1 VEGGLTINFRS
12 LKRLTPPASEP
23 ITLAEAKQH
32 LRVDTDSDDS
42 YITALITC
50 AREFCEDYLDRTLM
64 TTQWQMK
71 MDNFPQEI
79 GVPKPPMISSGTAT
93 VVSVT
98 YVANS
103 LGGTATLSSSQYR
116 VDRDSTPGALR
127 PLYGGSWPSHLS
139 DENSLTV
146 TWWAGYGN
154 SPEDVPR
161 IVRHAMLMLVGTWY
175 ERRQAVDSVSAA
187 ELPIGAKALLDFARW
202 GSYR

>member
-1 VEGGLTINFRS
+1 LTINFRS
-12 LKRLTPPASEP
+12 LKRLTPPSTEP

-32 LRVDTDSDDS
+32 LRVDTDTDDS
-42 YITALITC
+42 YVAALITC

-79 GVPKPPMISSGTAT
+79 GIPKPPMFSSGTAT
-93 VVSVT
+93 AVSVT
-98 YVANS
+98 YVENS

-161 IVRHAMLMLVGTWY
+161 VVRHAMLMLIGTWY
-175 ERRQAVDSVSAA
+175 ERRQAVDSVSAS